1 MSLFGKSKSATKR
14 WIVIPD
20 LQVPYEDRRSLAAV
34 EAYMENHHWDGW
46 LCLGDFLDFNELSS
60 YIEGKPGAVQEDVAE
75 TFAAGNRILDR
86 QVSIVRSRNDA
97 AKIVLLQG
105 NHDYRAV
112 AYAEKHPGLK
122 KHLDVPAN
130 LRLAERGIKWV
141 RSWEKGE
148 LYKIGNAYFT
158 HGLLTGKYAASRMVD
173 HYGVC
178 IYFGHCHDVSFHS
191 KVRHGDDKTLEGGS
205 LGCLCNYSQRYMR
218 GAPSAWQQA
227 VTTMFVQPNGAYN
240 LYTSRIFSHR
250 FTGPDGVEYA
260 G

>member
-1 MSLFGKSKSATKR
+1 L
-14 WIVIPD
+14 PD
-20 LQVPYEDRRSLAAV
+20 LQVPFEDKRSLAAV
-34 EAYMENHHWDGW
+34 EKYMLAHRWDGW
-46 LCLGDFLDFNELSS
+46 LQLGDFLDFDALST
-60 YIEGKPGAVQEDVAE
+60 YVEGKPGSVLAGVAE
-75 TFAAGNRILDR
+75 TFEAGNRILDKH
-86 QVSIVRSRNDA
+86 QNIVRENPDA
-97 AKIVLLQG
+97 KMVLLQG

-122 KHLDVPAN
+122 KHLDVATN
-130 LRLAERGIKWV
+130 LRLKERGIKWV

-178 IYFGHCHDVSFHS
+178 VYFGHTHDVSFFP

-218 GAPSAWQQA
+218 GAPHNWQQA

-240 LYTSRIFSHR
+240 LYVSRIFAHK
-250 FTGPDGVEYA
+250 FIGPDGILY
-260 G
+260 GP